1 MTAFTRLAPVTVV
14 TGFLGSGKTTLLNH
28 MLKHPSLRRA
38 AVLINEFGEVP
49 IDHYLVD
56 RIADDIVVL
65 PGGCVCCTIRDDLK
79 SSIVELCRRRSQG
92 EIPAFARLVIETT
105 GLAEP
110 APIVF
115 TIMADEMLRHHFRP
129 GTIIATVDAVNAA
142 GQLALHESAVKQI
155 AVADRLVLTKTD
167 LAAPATLAALKA
179 RLQRLNPTAEIRT
192 ARHGRL
198 DVRRLLSADA
208 YNTATRG
215 GEANRWLRLLADQ
228 GEQGAGHDDKT
239 TDRHGGIH
247 AFSVAFDRPM
257 DWTAFGL
264 WLTLLIH
271 RHGQH
276 VLRVKGVLNVRGV
289 DVPVLINAVQH
300 VVHPPMHLP
309 AWPDA
314 DRRSRIV
321 FIVRGLERRLVEASL
336 ALVNRVGSAAG

>member
-1 MTAFTRLAPVTVV
+1 MTAFTRLAPVTIV

-38 AVLINEFGEVP
+38 AVLINELGDVP

-65 PGGCVCCTIRDDLK
+65 PGGCICCTVRDDLR
-79 SSIVELCRRRSQG
+79 SAIVELCRRRSLG
-92 EIPAFARLVIETT
+92 EIPRFTRLVIETT

-115 TIMADEMLRHHFRP
+115 TIMADAMLRHHFRP

-142 GQLALHESAVKQI
+142 GQLARDEAAVKQI

-167 LAAPATLAALKA
+167 LATPAALAALKTQ
-179 RLQRLNPTAEIRT
+179 LHRLNPTAEIRT

-208 YNTATRG
+208 YNPATRG
-215 GEANRWLRLLADQ
+215 SEATRWLRLFED
-228 GEQGAGHDDKT
+228 EDERGAG
-239 TDRHGGIH
+239 RHPGIH

-271 RHGQH
+271 RHGQD
-276 VLRVKGVLNVRGV
+276 VLRVKGVLNIRGV
-289 DVPVLINAVQH
+289 DAPVLINAVQH

-314 DRRSRIV
+314 DRRSRLV
-321 FIVRGLERRLVEASL
+321 FIVRGLERRRIEASL
-336 ALVNRVGSAAG
+336 AVVNRVGSAAG